1 MLCEVERIIRI
12 HIVSPVVMSTKAA
25 SLLCIAICVFASVQ
39 STRSNTFT
47 THNKQ
52 TIFAQN
58 TFLCSVESKSEIVDG
73 YLHVVVDLNELLHNQ
88 LV

>member
-12 HIVSPVVMSTKAA
+12 HIVSVSPVVMSTKAA

-47 THNKQ
+47 TYNKQ
-52 TIFAQN
+52 TIFHFC
-58 TFLCSVESKSEIVDG
+58 TKYFSL
-73 YLHVVVDLNELLHNQ
+73 
-88 LV
+88 